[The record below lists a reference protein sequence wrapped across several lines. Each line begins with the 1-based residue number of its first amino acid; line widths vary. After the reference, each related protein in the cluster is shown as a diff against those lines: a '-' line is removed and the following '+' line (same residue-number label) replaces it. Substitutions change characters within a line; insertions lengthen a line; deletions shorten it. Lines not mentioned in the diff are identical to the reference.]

1 MAGDRKR
8 PDVERT
14 IALTGDELDPFSA
27 PGGEP
32 VTGKLAPGFR
42 DRTVAEFDPEATTHD
57 LPPEAEAPFTP
68 PPFLGPAHL
77 PSTEPGARHAP
88 ILTSHVEMPAADDA
102 RRPTAF
108 APISTFPAATVRS
121 PERGEGDDEVLR
133 APPADAR
140 APGWVVGYL
149 LLCVALTLIGL
160 AVLYFERRLL
170 GSASPF

>member
-8 PDVERT
+8 PDVEHT

-27 PGGEP
+27 PGAEP
-32 VTGKLAPGFR
+32 VTGKLEPGFR

-57 LPPEAEAPFTP
+57 LPPEAAPFTP
-68 PPFLGPAHL
+68 PPFPGPARL
-77 PSTEPGARHAP
+77 PSTEPGGRQSP
-88 ILTSHVEMPAADDA
+88 ILTSRVELPAADDV

-121 PERGEGDDEVLR
+121 PDGADPQATG
-133 APPADAR
+133 APTVETK

-149 LLCVALTLIGL
+149 LLCVALTVIGL